1 MAILAGV
8 LLVLAEV
15 MSSQVLSQIGN
26 FLIWSG
32 SAAFAWLLVRGEV
45 GAPAGAGTGE
55 ARSVLASAVLQAL
68 AGLDAL
74 FDCQVAQILTSMCG

>member
-32 SAAFAWLLVRGEV
+32 SAVFAWLLVRGEV

>member
-45 GAPAGAGTGE
+45 GAPAGVRAGE
-55 ARSVLASAVLQAL
+55 ALG
-68 AGLDAL
+68 AG
-74 FDCQVAQILTSMCG
+74 

>member
-15 MSSQVLSQIGN
+15 VSSQVLLSQIGN

-32 SAAFAWLLVRGEV
+32 SAVFAWLLVRGEV
-45 GAPAGAGTGE
+45 GAPAGQVQ
-55 ARSVLASAVLQAL
+55 ARRARCWLAQYSRPLLVLMRSSIARWRR
-68 AGLDAL
+68 
-74 FDCQVAQILTSMCG
+74 F